1 MWLRKQ
7 LKKATKDDEA
17 AFRKR
22 MEDTPL
28 LDRIIMVGTAF
39 VVIVIPCLL
48 VVTGMTFLV
57 LWILHLL

>member
-7 LKKATKDDEA
+7 LKKATKEDEA
-17 AFRKR
+17 AFRER

-28 LDRIIMVGTAF
+28 LDRLIMVGTAF

-48 VVTGMTFLV
+48 VITGMTFLV
-57 LWILHLL
+57 LWILQLL